1 MSSLPWLEYF
11 IEKLCQVLAQNW
23 NILEHKL
30 KLSNLSEREL
40 QLDEQVQHDIENEFV
55 AINNEFDDDD
65 LSQNEYGDDDDNDDY
80 LDDSFKNLPLGPDG
94 TPIPFWL
101 YKLQGLHKQYN
112 CEICGNISYKG
123 KVCL

>member
-1 MSSLPWLEYF
+1 MSSVGPRIEYTRA
-11 IEKLCQVLAQNW
+11 QV
-23 NILEHKL
+23 E

-40 QLDEQVQHDIENEFV
+40 QLDRQVQHDIENEFV

-94 TPIPFWL
+94 TPIPFG
-101 YKLQGLHKQYN
+101 YT
-112 CEICGNISYKG
+112 SYKDYINNTIV
-123 KVCL
+123 KFAVT